1 MRTIRSFKEKIL
13 ENFENEVYQNHRE
26 GFELLEIDLEDLI
39 DHALNIGL
47 SGNLEH
53 LKRIEYLEHRENDL
67 MSQIEYLRKTTLQ
80 TPVTNK

>member
-1 MRTIRSFKEKIL
+1 MRTMSSLKERIL
-13 ENFENEVYQNHRE
+13 ENFEDEVYQNHRE
-26 GFELLEIDLEDLI
+26 GFKLLQIDLEELV